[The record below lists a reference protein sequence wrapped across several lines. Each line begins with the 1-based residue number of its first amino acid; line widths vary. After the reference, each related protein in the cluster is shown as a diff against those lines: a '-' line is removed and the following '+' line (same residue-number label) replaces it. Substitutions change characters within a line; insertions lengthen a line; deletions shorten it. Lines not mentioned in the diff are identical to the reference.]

1 MINFSRRL
9 HFLKAKE
16 RSTHIQDLQRRRRVG
31 CICFFCD
38 ILHTKSRGIK
48 KVVLMES
55 FRSQPKSQVLQQ
67 QQQRGE
73 RKRRKKNIG
82 LEDLLCTIATKYQG
96 SSSLLST
103 ARTGIFSARMR
114 IEETGKSSRQTAA
127 VVVDVLPLTLLF
139 HLQFFS
145 SYSQGTLGT
154 IVVGI

>member
-73 RKRRKKNIG
+73 RKRRKI
-82 LEDLLCTIATKYQG
+82 LAWRIYYVLLLPSTK
-96 SSSLLST
+96 
-103 ARTGIFSARMR
+103 
-114 IEETGKSSRQTAA
+114 A
-127 VVVDVLPLTLLF
+127 VVLYLAPHVRAYSVPECVLRKPEKAVDRQQQQQSMCS
-139 HLQFFS
+139 H
-145 SYSQGTLGT
+145 
-154 IVVGI
+154 